1 MNSHTERYLWRYKT
15 PEEFDDLLM
24 CGIITENG
32 QYLTELIFENSNDVG
47 KLSINHEFKLIDAF
61 AEIKIWLD
69 IYFAGGIPDFTP
81 RYLIENPTPF
91 RKKVSDIMLRI
102 PYGKTTTYNSI
113 AAEIATNAGIA
124 KMSAQAVGGAVGWNP
139 ICIIVPCHRVVGSN
153 GCLTGYGGGIRNKV
167 ALLKLEGNDMSRFTL
182 PKQKN

>member
-47 KLSINHEFKLIDAF
+47 KLSINHEFKFIDAF
-61 AEIKIWLD
+61 AETEKWLD
-69 IYFAGGIPDFTP
+69 IYFSGKIPDFT

-124 KMSAQAVGGAVGWNP
+124 KMSAQAIGGAVGWNP
-139 ICIIVPCHRVVGSN
+139 ICIIVPCHRGVGSN
-153 GCLTGYGGGIRNKV
+153 GCLTGYGGGIRNKI
-167 ALLKLEGNDMSRFTL
+167 ALLKLEGNNMIRFTL